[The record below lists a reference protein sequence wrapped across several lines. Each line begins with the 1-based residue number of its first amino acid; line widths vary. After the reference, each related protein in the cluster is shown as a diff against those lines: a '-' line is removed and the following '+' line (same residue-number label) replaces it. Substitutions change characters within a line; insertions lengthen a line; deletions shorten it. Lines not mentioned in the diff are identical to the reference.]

1 MTSTQLEEGIQIWND
16 CVLFMHNVVS
26 EFGLGKEESKP
37 ISLGAN
43 EKGGMDNNEFALY
56 LRTAIMPLYP
66 NAAPEKGKG

>member
-1 MTSTQLEEGIQIWND
+1 
-16 CVLFMHNVVS
+16 MHNVVS